1 MHRQVLRTG
10 GVRPPAEG
18 AHEVALLEVSASAP
32 EEEEGGSRRPRG
44 PGGDQRSRHAAGT
57 IVNEGHDSQTV
68 LFVISSH

>member
-10 GVRPPAEG
+10 GVRPAAEG
-18 AHEVALLEVSASAP
+18 AHEVALLEVPARTA
-32 EEEEGGSRRPRG
+32 EEEASPRRPSG